1 MRRAAR
7 RETGI
12 EVTGLSVISGANRLA
27 NKHPSREETMTHED
41 KLIEHLS
48 KEIETLT
55 NNLMIFR
62 TRCNFAV
69 FVGPFVLLGSVL
81 IAAKGNLH
89 GLSIDRWII
98 VSSVGLVLSY
108 ATMGIACSSIE
119 AHMWKQCNAWRRLIA
134 RITSD
139 DSAKIGEEE
148 LEFGQTIL
156 KGYVITYAAMIIA
169 FFCVIYII
177 SHLNI
182 VSS

>member
-1 MRRAAR
+1 
-7 RETGI
+7 
-12 EVTGLSVISGANRLA
+12 
-27 NKHPSREETMTHED
+27 MTYDD

-48 KEIETLT
+48 KKIETLT

-81 IAAKGNLH
+81 IATKGNLH
-89 GLSIDRWII
+89 GLSIDLWII

-119 AHMWKQCNAWRRLIA
+119 AHMWKQCNQWRRLIA
-134 RITSD
+134 LITSGE
-139 DSAKIGEEE
+139 SAKIGEQE
-148 LEFGQTIL
+148 LEFRQRIL
-156 KGYVITYAAMIIA
+156 KGYLITYAAMIVA
-169 FFCVIYII
+169 FFCVVYII
-177 SHLNI
+177 SHMNI